1 MLHEQCNKNMQTYS
15 NAMLAEAVHEQA
27 ACTLVVFMMLCCVAL
42 CKFRHEEHASESLA
56 LADDKI
62 SCNELICQ

>member
-1 MLHEQCNKNMQTYS
+1 
-15 NAMLAEAVHEQA
+15 
-27 ACTLVVFMMLCCVAL
+27 MMLCCVAL